1 MVLEKRGA
9 KRGGNLTL
17 YGDGT
22 DLSHQQVVSCGS
34 LRGHLLITCPF
45 SSVNCTEATHSM
57 LLVHLVALEPYSE
70 VGVTRCN
77 WADGFRLVNA
87 GRKLKRQN
95 DQ

>member
-1 MVLEKRGA
+1 
-9 KRGGNLTL
+9 
-17 YGDGT
+17 
-22 DLSHQQVVSCGS
+22 
-34 LRGHLLITCPF
+34 
-45 SSVNCTEATHSM
+45 M